1 MAAVALHREP
11 TVADVRAGAERLR
24 AANAAMRDLVARANG
39 PVLGEALIQI
49 REAGID
55 PAEATFADGL
65 RRFDASGEYAADG
78 ALKMIDWLRWK
89 CKMSSGS
96 ASEHLTVARQVDQLP
111 KTEGAFSRG
120 QVSYQ
125 QVAVLARTAEH
136 VGVEKVRTVES
147 SFLKAA
153 ETMDPGQLV
162 TVAKQFEHQV
172 DPGVALAEANR
183 AYLRRYL
190 HIGDLV
196 DGLVRIDGL
205 LDAEGGAIVR
215 NAVSGGAPPG
225 AADDRTPAQRRADR
239 LVDICRGG
247 AGQNAAR
254 GVDGFGS
261 RPQLVIKASV
271 ETLIKA
277 VGAPAGEIEGGGTI
291 AAEAL
296 RRLACDSAIS
306 RIVGAGELDGEVSKA
321 SRTIQPA
328 TRRALAARDRHCVF
342 QSCDRPPVWC
352 DGHHLKF
359 WDDGGPTTLQNLAL
373 LCRPHHRKVHEDGWR
388 LERRN
393 DGRFITLPPEIRSR
407 DSQRRL

>member
-1 MAAVALHREP
+1 
-11 TVADVRAGAERLR
+11 
-24 AANAAMRDLVARANG
+24 
-39 PVLGEALIQI
+39 
-49 REAGID
+49 
-55 PAEATFADGL
+55 
-65 RRFDASGEYAADG
+65 
-78 ALKMIDWLRWK
+78 
-89 CKMSSGS
+89 
-96 ASEHLTVARQVDQLP
+96 
-111 KTEGAFSRG
+111 
-120 QVSYQ
+120 
-125 QVAVLARTAEH
+125 
-136 VGVEKVRTVES
+136 
-147 SFLKAA
+147 
-153 ETMDPGQLV
+153 MDPGQLV

-291 AAEAL
+291 AAEAV

-359 WDDGGPTTLQNLAL
+359 WGDGGPTTLQNLAL